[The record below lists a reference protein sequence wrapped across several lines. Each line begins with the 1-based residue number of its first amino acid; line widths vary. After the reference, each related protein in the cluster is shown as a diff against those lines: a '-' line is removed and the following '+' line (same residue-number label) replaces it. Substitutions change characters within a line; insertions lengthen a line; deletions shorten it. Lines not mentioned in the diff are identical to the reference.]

1 MLLMSEIALFIRHH
15 DEDIGMYN
23 QKISTRH
30 ILFWTLAIALLSSI
44 STVIFSE
51 TLINDSL
58 GILTIVMSSL
68 GLFAYGSLRLLDSV
82 NDICNP

>member
-1 MLLMSEIALFIRHH
+1 M
-15 DEDIGMYN
+15 N
-23 QKISTRH
+23 TQKISTRH

-51 TLINDSL
+51 TLVHDSL
-58 GILTIVMSSL
+58 GILFIVMSSL
-68 GLFAYGSLRLLDSV
+68 GLIVYGSLRLLDGV